1 MSKGRE
7 EAPQYR
13 RFRLWSTVFY
23 LLSLVAAILI
33 AGVMSAVGR
42 NPLYITIMSLG
53 AIGMTLWTILTP
65 RITMKL
71 PALVAVCG
79 ILGLLLSLLV
89 THETG
94 SGDYIWMIWQGFPF
108 AWITHWV
115 LFPSP
120 QIPGYVRTFINTHPD
135 YVHTFINTHPDV
147 VQWNLELGKMVI
159 DLFFWAYLSAIVLIP
174 GQFLV
179 TALKGRRGKH
189 VDEI

>member
-94 SGDYIWMIWQGFPF
+94 SGEYIWMIWQGFPF
-108 AWITHWV
+108 AWITRWV
-115 LFPSP
+115 NFSSP
-120 QIPGYVRTFINTHPD
+120 QTPD
-135 YVHTFINTHPDV
+135 YVHTFINTHPDAV
-147 VQWNLELGKMVI
+147 NWNLGLGKMVI